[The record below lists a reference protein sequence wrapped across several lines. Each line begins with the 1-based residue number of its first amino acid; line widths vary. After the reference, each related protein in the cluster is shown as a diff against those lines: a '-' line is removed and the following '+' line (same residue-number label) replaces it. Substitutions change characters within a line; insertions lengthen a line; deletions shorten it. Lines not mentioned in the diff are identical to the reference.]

1 MERTRQFEHRM
12 IIMFQSVR
20 MDSKSNVFTDHVAVI
35 VLITICYR
43 GMMQERSVKRLEQ
56 KS

>member
-1 MERTRQFEHRM
+1 
-12 IIMFQSVR
+12 MFQSVR
-20 MDSKSNVFTDHVAVI
+20 MDSKLNVFTDPVAVI
-35 VLITICYR
+35 VLITIHYR

>member
-1 MERTRQFEHRM
+1 
-12 IIMFQSVR
+12 
-20 MDSKSNVFTDHVAVI
+20 MDMRLNVFMGRVAVI
-35 VLITICYR
+35 ALITIHYR

>member
-1 MERTRQFEHRM
+1 
-12 IIMFQSVR
+12 MFQSVR
-20 MDSKSNVFTDHVAVI
+20 MDSKLNVFMDPVAVI
-35 VLITICYR
+35 VLITIHYR